1 MLFYCAVLPLS
12 SRTLIFVARIISRY
26 RESIRSCWRK
36 LNPGQRALSV
46 LAYLPKGET
55 FAGLAAGFGVGT
67 ATARRYV
74 NETVALLAVRAPELR
89 KAARDAKKAGHAYVV
104 PDGTLIPIDRVAED
118 RPFFRESTRSTG

>member
-1 MLFYCAVLPLS
+1 MFWEK
-12 SRTLIFVARIISRY
+12 AR
-26 RESIRSCWRK
+26 
-36 LNPGQRALSV
+36 
-46 LAYLPKGET
+46 
-55 FAGLAAGFGVGT
+55 FGT